1 MSKVITITCCRLC
14 QSTDLQ
20 NVLSLCPTP
29 AGDSYL
35 PTEQHPEL
43 LESYPL
49 DVFLCRK
56 CGHAQ
61 LGALVD
67 PSEIYTNYLY
77 TTSVSLGLTE
87 HFRQYAD
94 TVCTKLQLR
103 PGSLVVDIGSNDGT
117 LLRAFKEKGMKVLGV
132 DPAREI
138 ARRATESGIPTLN
151 AFFTPALA
159 TEIITQHGHASLVIA
174 NNMVANVPNPT
185 DFVQGVNQLVGENGH
200 FVWET
205 GYVRYLTED
214 CVFDN
219 VHHEHIDYYA
229 VRPLIGFY
237 QQFGLELFD
246 VETTTSKGSS
256 IRCYVRRKSPARKI
270 ASSVAD
276 LIKHEEEHGYFSPA
290 TYALLT
296 ARLAATRAEL
306 HEKLDAWRAEGKTVA
321 GYGAAIGTTTML
333 YHFDLGSKL
342 AYLVD
347 DNPIRHSLRSP
358 GYAIPVES
366 ASRLAGASRPDYV
379 LILAWR
385 YADAIIRRNQAFLEN
400 GGAFVRVLPQIAV
413 VTRDATILSTAAA
426 SLT

>member
-1 MSKVITITCCRLC
+1 MSKVTTITCCRLC
-14 QSTDLQ
+14 QSTELQ
-20 NVLSLCPTP
+20 NVLSLSPTP

-35 PTEQHPEL
+35 PQDQHPER
-43 LESYPL
+43 LELYPL
-49 DVFLCRK
+49 DVYLCGK

-87 HFRQYAD
+87 HFRQYAE
-94 TVCTKLQLR
+94 TVCTKLQLQ

-159 TEIITQHGHASLVIA
+159 TEIIAQHGHASLVIA

-185 DFVQGVNQLVGENGH
+185 DFVTGVNQLIGEHGH

-237 QQFGLELFD
+237 QQFRLELFD
-246 VETTTSKGSS
+246 VEATTSKGSS
-256 IRCYVRRKSPARKI
+256 IRCYVRRKSSTRKI
-270 ASSVAD
+270 AASVED
-276 LIKHEEEHGYFSPA
+276 LVKHEEDRGYFSSA
-290 TYALLT
+290 TYARLA
-296 ARLAATRAEL
+296 ARLAATRTEL
-306 HEKLDAWRAEGKTVA
+306 HEKIAAWRADGKTVA
-321 GYGAAIGTTTML
+321 GYGAAIGTTTIL

-342 AYLVD
+342 DFLVD
-347 DNPIRHSLRSP
+347 DNPIRHGLQSP

-366 ASRLAGASRPDYV
+366 AGRLITASRPDYV

-385 YADAIIRRNQAFLEN
+385 YADAIIRRNQAFLQN
-400 GGAFVRVLPQIAV
+400 GGAFVRVLPEVAV
-413 VTRDATILSTAAA
+413 VTRDAKVLSTAA
-426 SLT
+426 SR

>member
-1 MSKVITITCCRLC
+1 MSKVTPITCCRLC
-14 QSTDLQ
+14 RSTDLQ
-20 NVLSLCPTP
+20 NVLSLSPTP

-35 PTEQHPEL
+35 PPDQHPER

-77 TTSVSLGLTE
+77 TTSVSLGLAE
-87 HFRQYAD
+87 HFRRYAE

-132 DPAREI
+132 DPAKEI

-159 TEIITQHGHASLVIA
+159 AGVIEQHGSASLVIA

-185 DFVQGVNQLVGENGH
+185 DFVQGVNQLIGERGH

-219 VHHEHIDYYA
+219 VHHEHIDYYS

-256 IRCYVRRKSPARKI
+256 IRCYVRRKSTVLKTDP
-270 ASSVAD
+270 SVAD
-276 LIKHEEEHGYFSPA
+276 LIKREEQFGYFSPDTYVRLA
-290 TYALLT
+290 T
-296 ARLAATRAEL
+296 RLAATRTEL
-306 HEKLDAWRAEGKTVA
+306 HKKIAAWRAEGKTVA

-342 AYLVD
+342 DFLVD
-347 DNPIRHSLRSP
+347 DNPIRHGLQSP
-358 GYAIPVES
+358 GYALTVEPGN
-366 ASRLAGASRPDYV
+366 RLTNSSRPDYV

-385 YADAIIRRNQAFLEN
+385 YANAIIQRNQAFLQC
-400 GGAFVRVLPQIAV
+400 GGTFIKVLPEIAA
-413 VTRDATILSTAAA
+413 VTRDAAALSTAA
-426 SLT
+426 SR

>member
-1 MSKVITITCCRLC
+1 MSKATAITCCRLC
-14 QSTDLQ
+14 RSSDLQ
-20 NVLSLCPTP
+20 NALALRPTP
-29 AGDSYL
+29 TGDSYL
-35 PTEQHPEL
+35 PADQHPER

-49 DVFLCRK
+49 EVLLCGK

-61 LGALVD
+61 LSALVD

-94 TVCTKLQLR
+94 TVCAKLQLR

-117 LLRAFKEKGMKVLGV
+117 LLRAFKAKGMKVLGI
-132 DPAREI
+132 DPAKEI
-138 ARRATESGIPTLN
+138 ARRATESGILTLN
-151 AFFTPALA
+151 AFFTPVLA
-159 TEIITQHGHASLVIA
+159 AEILQQHGSAGLVIA
-174 NNMVANVPNPT
+174 NNMVANVPDPT
-185 DFVQGVNQLVGENGH
+185 GFVTGVNLLLGEHGH

-205 GYVRYLTED
+205 GYVRYLAED

-256 IRCYVRRKSPARKI
+256 IRCYVARKSAGR
-270 ASSVAD
+270 SVSAAVTE
-276 LIKHEEEHGYFSPA
+276 LVQREEDRGYFSPA
-290 TYALLT
+290 TYARLG
-296 ARLAATRAEL
+296 ARLAATRDEL
-306 HEKLDAWRAEGKTVA
+306 HSRIAAWRTEGKTVA

-333 YHFDLGSKL
+333 YHFDLGDKL
-342 AYLVD
+342 DYLVD
-347 DNPIRHSLRSP
+347 DNPVRHGLQSP
-358 GYAIPVES
+358 GFAIPVEP
-366 ASRLAGASRPDYV
+366 ASRLASPARPDIV

-385 YADAIIRRNQAFLEN
+385 YADPIIRRNQAFLEN
-400 GGAFVRVLPQIAV
+400 GGAFVQVLPTITV
-413 VTRDATILSTAAA
+413 VTAEAPVLSAA
-426 SLT
+426 STG

>member
-1 MSKVITITCCRLC
+1 MSKVTTITCCRLC

-20 NVLSLCPTP
+20 NVLSLSPTP

-35 PTEQHPEL
+35 PKEQHPER

-117 LLRAFKEKGMKVLGV
+117 LLRAFKEKGMEVLGV

-138 ARRATESGIPTLN
+138 ARRATESGIPTIN

-159 TEIITQHGHASLVIA
+159 AEIIGQHGCASLVIA
-174 NNMVANVPNPT
+174 NNMVANVPDPS
-185 DFVQGVNQLVGENGH
+185 DFVRGVNQLVGEHGH

-237 QQFGLELFD
+237 RQFDLELFD
-246 VETTTSKGSS
+246 VETTSSKGSS
-256 IRCYVRRKSPARKI
+256 IRCYVRRKSSAQKI
-270 ASSVAD
+270 SASVTD
-276 LIKHEEEHGYFSPA
+276 LVRHEEERGYFSPA
-290 TYALLT
+290 TYARL
-296 ARLAATRAEL
+296 AERLAATRTEL
-306 HEKLDAWRAEGKTVA
+306 HQRIATWRAEGKTVA

-333 YHFDLGSKL
+333 YHFDLGAKL
-342 AYLVD
+342 DYLVD
-347 DNPIRHSLRSP
+347 DNPIRHGLQSP
-358 GYAIPVES
+358 GFAIPVEP
-366 ASRLAGASRPDYV
+366 ATRLAGASRPDYV
-379 LILAWR
+379 LVLAWR
-385 YADAIIRRNQAFLEN
+385 YADPIIRRNQAFLQN
-400 GGAFVRVLPQIAV
+400 GGAFVRVLPEIDV
-413 VTRDATILSTAAA
+413 VTRDAAVLSTTAGR
-426 SLT
+426 

>member
-1 MSKVITITCCRLC
+1 MSKVTAITCCRLC
-14 QSTDLQ
+14 RSPELE
-20 NVLSLCPTP
+20 NVLPLCPTP

-35 PTEQHPEL
+35 PADQHPER

-49 DVFLCRK
+49 DVFLCKK

-94 TVCTKLQLR
+94 TVSAKLQLR

-132 DPAREI
+132 DPAKEI
-138 ARRATESGIPTLN
+138 ARRATESGIPTIN

-159 TEIITQHGHASLVIA
+159 AEIIKQHGAASLVIA

-185 DFVQGVNQLVGENGH
+185 EFVQGVNLLIGEHGH

-205 GYVRYLTED
+205 GYVRYLAED

-229 VRPLIGFY
+229 VRPLTGFY

-256 IRCYVRRKSPARKI
+256 IRCYVRRKSATLKI
-270 ASSVAD
+270 ASSVPE
-276 LIKHEEEHGYFSPA
+276 LIKREEERGYFAPA
-290 TYALLT
+290 TYARLA
-296 ARLAATRAEL
+296 ARLAATREEL
-306 HEKLDAWRAEGKTVA
+306 HEKIDLWRAEGKTVA
-321 GYGAAIGTTTML
+321 AYGAAIGTTTML

-342 AYLVD
+342 DFLAD
-347 DNPIRHSLRSP
+347 DNPVRHGLRSP
-358 GYAIPVES
+358 GYAIPVEP
-366 ASRLAGASRPDYV
+366 ASRLTGASRPDYV

-385 YADAIIRRNQAFLEN
+385 YADPIIRRNQAFLQA
-400 GGAFVRVLPQIAV
+400 GGTFIKVLPEIAA
-413 VTRDATILSTAAA
+413 VTRDSAVLSTAG
-426 SLT
+426 SR